1 MKRRRRNSI
10 NDLTDFEKNTLS
22 NITLTS
28 AEISSILN
36 ISIPTVGRLLRKLGI
51 PCKKSGRKPGD
62 GPVHTGTYQPC
73 PVCKIAVYHTK
84 SMIDIN
90 RIKCCSRACLMKHE
104 PYIEKH
110 KAIDRSYLLPFI
122 SGSNAANWNPHR
134 KEYKRYACRVHGL
147 SNKNYKLNIDIINP
161 NNYPRT
167 ICGIDGGWQLDHI
180 IPIKE
185 CFELGI
191 PIEEAS
197 DISNLRMLPWRE
209 NLMRNYGYNI

>member
-1 MKRRRRNSI
+1 
-10 NDLTDFEKNTLS
+10 
-22 NITLTS
+22 
-28 AEISSILN
+28 
-36 ISIPTVGRLLRKLGI
+36 
-51 PCKKSGRKPGD
+51 
-62 GPVHTGTYQPC
+62 
-73 PVCKIAVYHTK
+73 
-84 SMIDIN
+84 
-90 RIKCCSRACLMKHE
+90 
-104 PYIEKH
+104 
-110 KAIDRSYLLPFI
+110 
-122 SGSNAANWNPHR
+122 
-134 KEYKRYACRVHGL
+134 VHGL

-191 PIEEAS
+191 PIEEAA